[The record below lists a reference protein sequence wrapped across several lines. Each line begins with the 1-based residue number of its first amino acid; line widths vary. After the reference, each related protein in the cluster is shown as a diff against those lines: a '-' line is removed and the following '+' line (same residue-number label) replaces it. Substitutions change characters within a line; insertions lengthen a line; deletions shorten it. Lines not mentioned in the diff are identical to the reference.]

1 MKVNYKE
8 IDAQLLEKIR
18 KMQAEIWS
26 VGNRAAH
33 GAGDR
38 SVEYIGSKTEGNIVY
53 DYYRDSVGVYWFG
66 NRAVVDG
73 EIVSMERY
81 IFGRDIKPRFKRR

>member
-1 MKVNYKE
+1 MKADYKE
-8 IDAQLLEKIR
+8 IDAQLLEKI
-18 KMQAEIWS
+18 QGGIWS
-26 VGNRAAH
+26 IENRAAH

-38 SVEYIGSKTEGNIVY
+38 SVEYIGSRTERNIVY
-53 DYYRDSVGVYWFG
+53 DYYRDSAGVYWFG

-81 IFGRDIKPRFKRR
+81 IFGRDIKPRYKKH